1 MRTAKTSIL
10 ILAVALAASMVAW
23 ADTADPAT
31 ADAKPMVNVQLANTS
46 VVDGIRALFQ
56 NTRFNYTIQPGVK
69 GRIVEM
75 TLKGITFDQALKA
88 FTDAADLTYT
98 IDEDGT
104 YIVGPA
110 KPTRAATT
118 VARTSQP
125 ATNADQGTAAQAQ
138 PDQAAGQQQQA
149 PSTPPGMIGPGLY
162 QAAPGVNFS
171 ISQNAPVFYGPG
183 GIPMIDNN
191 YYNPYYNPIP
201 YYNAGNINGGN
212 YGNGGFGGFGWGGAY
227 TIGAV
232 PYVLGNTIGYPPP
245 SGWVSPEME
254 RLWRAQYAFQLR
266 PYFTIPY

>member
-10 ILAVALAASMVAW
+10 ILAVAMAASMAAW

-88 FTDAADLTYT
+88 FVDAADLTYT

-104 YIVGPA
+104 YIIGPA

-125 ATNADQGTAAQAQ
+125 ATNTDQGTAAQAQ

-162 QAAPGVNFS
+162 QAAPGVNVS

-183 GIPMIDNN
+183 GIPMVDNSG
-191 YYNPYYNPIP
+191 YYPPPYFNV
-201 YYNAGNINGGN
+201 GNL
-212 YGNGGFGGFGWGGAY
+212 GFASGWPPY
-227 TIGAV
+227 TIGGV
-232 PYVLGNTIGYPPP
+232 PYVLGNSIGYPPP
-245 SGWVSPEME
+245 PGWVSPEME

-266 PYFTIPY
+266 PYFVTPY